1 MTKTTKRFITDENLK
16 RFGSNVKTLVSNTK
30 SELNE
35 GIATAQTTAD
45 DAKSAAATAQAT
57 ANSKLASVKTIN
69 GQSLVGTGNITLAD
83 IGIDGEIVKIVT
95 ELPAASAA
103 VSNKMY
109 LVPVKGSTE
118 AENVYAEYVKVTK
131 DGKDAWEKLGEWK
144 ADIAVDGTLD
154 ASSTNPIQNK
164 AVKAALDQKVD
175 KVNGYGLSQ
184 ANFTTAEK
192 TKLAGIAEG
201 ANNYTLP
208 VAKSGTLGGILPGA
222 TSGKTY
228 GVAVAANGAA
238 TVSVPWTDQ
247 NVLQN
252 VLPAQTNKE
261 IPLLGSAAS
270 AGGSAAGA
278 VYLSPISFNLM
289 SQTLTAPIVKAALK
303 GNVTGDVTG
312 NLTGNVTGDVSGNA
326 STATNAMNDEDGN
339 SIKETYFKT
348 EDFAV
353 LEDTDID
360 KLWNEA

>member
-1 MTKTTKRFITDENLK
+1 MATKRFITDENLK
-16 RFGSNVKTLVSNTK
+16 RFGTNVKSLINQRHDNLTDKIDDVND
-30 SELNE
+30 
-35 GIATAQTTAD
+35 TAEA
-45 DAKSAAATAQAT
+45 AKSAAATAQAT
-57 ANSKLASVKTIN
+57 ANSKIASVKTIN

-109 LVPVKGSTE
+109 LVPVQGSTE
-118 AENVYAEYVKVTK
+118 TENVYAEYVKVTK

-175 KVNGYGLSQ
+175 KVTGYGLSQ
-184 ANFTTAEK
+184 ANFTSAEK
-192 TKLAGIAEG
+192 TKLAGIADG
-201 ANNYTLP
+201 ANKYTLP
-208 VAKSGTLGGILPGA
+208 VAKSGTLGGILPGT

-228 GVAVAANGAA
+228 GVAVATSGAA

-261 IPLLGSAAS
+261 IPLLGSAAT
-270 AGGSAAGA
+270 AGGTAAGT
-278 VYLSPISFNLM
+278 VYLSPLCFNL
-289 SQTLTAPIVKAALK
+289 STGTLTASKVKA
-303 GNVTGDVTG
+303 NVTGNLTGDVNG

-326 STATNAMNDEDGN
+326 STATNALNDEDGN
-339 SIKETYFKT
+339 SIKATYFKT
-348 EDFAV
+348 EDFAT
-353 LEDTDID
+353 LTETDID
-360 KLWNEA
+360 NLWNEA